1 MRKETDYE
9 ITEYS
14 VYAGKLTFEE
24 FTKLWRRHMG
34 EHEELVDR
42 HACSLDCFVVKWK
55 APSTTDT
62 QHFKE
67 EFETSIEIFE
77 NKVKELCEL
86 KKKLTCLG
94 LFPEMIE

>member
-14 VYAGKLTFEE
+14 VYAGELTFEE

-34 EHEELVDR
+34 EHEELVDK
-42 HACSLDCFVVKWK
+42 HACSLHCFVVKWK
-55 APSTTDT
+55 ASSNKE
-62 QHFKE
+62 HFKG
-67 EFETSIEIFE
+67 EFEIKIKIFE
-77 NKVKELCEL
+77 RKVKELCEL